1 MDCSLGILLFI
12 PGAEDSGIRSET
24 PDFVPTTFVD
34 AAFGNSYSPHCDF
47 KG

>member
-12 PGAEDSGIRSET
+12 PGAEDSGIRSGS

-34 AAFGNSYSPHCDF
+34 AASYSPHRDF